1 MNRFLNCFYKLNL
14 HENFYFSINRRDIE
28 KLFSTPNKHIFV
40 EIFQEVEPYFNLNQ
54 MSSANYFS
62 IAEEQIC
69 LLTIQSALDK
79 ACDSKLQPD
88 VLSEC
93 AGVFSTQGR

>member
-1 MNRFLNCFYKLNL
+1 MIF
-14 HENFYFSINRRDIE
+14 E

-54 MSSANYFS
+54 MSSTNYFS
-62 IAEEQIC
+62 IAKEQIC

-79 ACDSKLQPD
+79 ACDGKLQMSL
-88 VLSEC
+88 VSVQ
-93 AGVFSTQGR
+93 GFSALKVGEI